1 MTDEEAL
8 HYFKHSYF
16 DPDGKGLHQ
25 LTYKISEYWICLN
38 FMLDNHPEWRTADPK
53 ELLREIMKKFQG
65 RLAPQHVTGWIEHI
79 QDRLGK

>member
-1 MTDEEAL
+1 MIDYLAL
-8 HYFKHSYF
+8 IDKYYATQPELKHILLVHSMQVR
-16 DPDGKGLHQ
+16 DRALR
-25 LTYKISEYWICLN
+25 IV
-38 FMLDNHPEWRTADPK
+38 DNHPEWRTADPK